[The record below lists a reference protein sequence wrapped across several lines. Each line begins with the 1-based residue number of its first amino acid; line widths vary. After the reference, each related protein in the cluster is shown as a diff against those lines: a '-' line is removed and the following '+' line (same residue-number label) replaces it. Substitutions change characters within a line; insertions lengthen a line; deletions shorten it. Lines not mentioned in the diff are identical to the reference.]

1 MEEYLRNSNFLSSRF
16 KFGKGKQCVE
26 GFSSKWCGA
35 VTKDNYMSTHIRFET
50 INFSYNYSMANF
62 NLAMS
67 EIKNTDKAQDCLKRF
82 RAAAWGMSETMKYT
96 STMRTLMKLP
106 DEFADE
112 VLGYLHAMITGMM
125 YLCMFKAFEK
135 NPQFA
140 ADQMKMASLL
150 KEVHGYFQACKHI
163 FESSKLVR
171 KHYEKFH
178 DDVLWNFYKYS
189 YLAISY
195 ACKGLLA
202 KQEAEVTKGHL
213 GVAICYMDN
222 IGNMMNLIQQDKYLS
237 KADKKELVEMHK
249 KDGWEQIKKD
259 SVEKNNKVYNF
270 PVPNV
275 GETRVI
281 EEWDKKLPE
290 LSPSNIYV
298 PPQGFEHFQHFMSE
312 ELEKIDSNLKLFIQ
326 NKKQFVQKLY
336 YDVNQKK
343 EQVYREKNVD
353 FIINCKSMA
362 ANKLDNT
369 FFEDVK
375 LIRDQNGGLKGYEGM
390 KQNVG
395 NERND
400 LQSIISQIDQK
411 IMLTKKEDADFVGQL
426 RKEGGGATLAEY
438 VTFEGSNPDLI
449 QNILSIHANTSH
461 YNEMGQRAIPEYEKQ
476 KTWLVKLCD
485 ANQDWNAYAKN
496 QTGDEYIKAHMA
508 DIEMV
513 IKVESIITQISSAT
527 KKEYDELL
535 DILDKFEI

>member
-1 MEEYLRNSNFLSSRF
+1 
-16 KFGKGKQCVE
+16 
-26 GFSSKWCGA
+26 
-35 VTKDNYMSTHIRFET
+35 MSTHIRFET

-163 FESSKLVR
+163 YESSKLVR

-237 KADKKELVEMHK
+237 KADKKELQEMHK

-411 IMLTKKEDADFVGQL
+411 IMLTKKEDADFVAQL

-461 YNEMGQRAIPEYEKQ
+461 YNVMGQQAIPEYEKQ